1 MRDIG
6 YKTERFARLW
16 LILHGYR
23 PLCQNFTVRGGEID
37 LVMKKGKF
45 LVFVEV
51 KARKAGS
58 MVSPTEAVNLQKE
71 RHLRF
76 AATQYMRNCDG
87 KYRTLQPRF
96 DVVCVTIGKRGF
108 KVTEHIKGA
117 F

>member
-1 MRDIG
+1 MLL
-6 YKTERFARLW
+6 K
-16 LILHGYR
+16 
-23 PLCQNFTVRGGEID
+23 
-37 LVMKKGKF
+37 LVNMTTGSQKKLQMPF
-45 LVFVEV
+45 LAHEV